1 MALLD
6 ALQSLLVG
14 VSILVLATVEETA
27 LAHLAT
33 LAVVA
38 ALLVLAGLHVL
49 VAHQLGFGIWAI
61 ACIGDCI
68 SGS

>member
-6 ALQSLLVG
+6 ALHPLLVG
-14 VSILVLATVEETA
+14 VSILVIATIEETA
-27 LAHLAT
+27 RAHLAT

-49 VAHQLGFGIWAI
+49 VAHQL
-61 ACIGDCI
+61 
-68 SGS
+68 